1 VTKRIVYVMPDRIL
15 PDHFGHSHEIPGNV
29 EVGIVSEE
37 LVAQMMGAGGVIR
50 ESEMEGQID
59 KHVAAGISRE
69 IATAYVEGI
78 TFGGLSE
85 DEALTRIYEK
95 DKPQSALAVHIIDDT
110 QIPADHVCESSCE
123 LFDAWEWTDK
133 VIVNMPKARGVHMNV
148 IRVVR
153 NAELVKEDLTFMRAV
168 EDGDTDAQ
176 ATIKTK
182 KQTLRDIPQ
191 TFDLTTD
198 NDTPEELKAKWPA
211 ELPTRE

>member
-1 VTKRIVYVMPDRIL
+1 MTKHIVYVMPDRTI

-29 EVGIVSEE
+29 EVGMVSQE
-37 LVAQMMGAGGVIR
+37 LLAQMMGEGGVIR

-59 KHVAAGISRE
+59 RLVAAGTSRE
-69 IATAYVEGI
+69 IATAFVESI

-95 DKPQSALAVHIIDDT
+95 DKPQSALEVHIIDET
-110 QIPADHVCESSCE
+110 QIPADHVCESDCE
-123 LFDAWEWTDK
+123 LFNAWEWTDK
-133 VIVNMPKARGVHMNV
+133 VTVNMPKARGVHMDV

-153 NAELVKEDLTFMRAV
+153 NAELVKKDLTSLQAI
-168 EDGDTDAQ
+168 ESGNTDAQ
-176 ATIKTK
+176 TAIATE

-198 NDTPEELKAKWPA
+198 NNTPEELKARWPS
-211 ELPTRE
+211 ELPVRE